1 MGLCLLILGLGSR
14 LSLLLFFSKLN
25 MLVCIWV
32 VCVCFVGGCWSFCL
46 SVVDAAAG
54 VHRVAAASP
63 GVLVGGDLM
72 VQERT

>member
-1 MGLCLLILGLGSR
+1 
-14 LSLLLFFSKLN
+14 LSLNPWFGFVFEFVVVFSTLN

-54 VHRVAAASP
+54 VHMVAAASAAASSP
-63 GVLVGGDLM
+63 AILVGCYHDG
-72 VQERT
+72 